1 MSQKANNKKINL
13 YSDLNK
19 QYDEK
24 SIYIQNEFSFFDFDE
39 QNLQYRQFEIESLA
53 DSLMNLKDA
62 IILTSDDREVEN
74 IIDYSHSGEIFRNF
88 KIKEGEV
95 ICESNIGNLQ
105 DQLLKFDK
113 AIYHLVLS
121 LQDNQL
127 QRFLKRNL
135 KIVIVLF
142 I

>member
-1 MSQKANNKKINL
+1 MPNNNG
-13 YSDLNK
+13 
-19 QYDEK
+19 
-24 SIYIQNEFSFFDFDE
+24 FFKV
-39 QNLQYRQFEIESLA
+39 NCIIPA
-53 DSLMNLKDA
+53 CLKDA

-135 KIVIVLF
+135 NDELDENDSLLYRISNSFNKRKGKISKK
-142 I
+142 